1 MSDASPDRL
10 KKIFAEVLKTS
21 PPERERFLAE
31 TYEGHSELRR
41 EVESLLRAHENAG
54 DFLCETAPMSA
65 QEFAAEAIGTTIG
78 RYKLLERIGEGG
90 FGVVYMAEQQEPVKR
105 KVAVG

>member
-54 DFLCETAPMSA
+54 DFLCETAPMV
-65 QEFAAEAIGTTIG
+65 GTGI
-78 RYKLLERIGEGG
+78 RASPALLC
-90 FGVVYMAEQQEPVKR
+90 P
-105 KVAVG
+105 AVH